1 MLKYKI
7 PQIVTLI
14 QYNRIFAISGNE
26 HSKPLACPGRC
37 GNERFVPAQRCQTA
51 HQQICHI
58 YRE

>member
-1 MLKYKI
+1 MHGR
-7 PQIVTLI
+7 